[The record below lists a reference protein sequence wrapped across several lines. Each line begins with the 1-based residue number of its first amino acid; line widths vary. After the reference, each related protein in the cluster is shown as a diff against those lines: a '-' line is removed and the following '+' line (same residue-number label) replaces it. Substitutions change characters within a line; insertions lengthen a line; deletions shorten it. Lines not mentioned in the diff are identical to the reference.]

1 MKKVLSFAFILTM
14 LFGLVAFQCSS
25 TEITSAR
32 LYIQQ
37 KNWEKAKESLEKETE
52 KNPKSD
58 EGFYLLGFVNGE
70 LENFDA
76 MLENYEKSVTV
87 SNKFKD
93 DIEKSK
99 KFYWGSSFNKGVGY
113 FNKATRTDDDDSS
126 NTFFDKSVESFK
138 TAIKIAPDSS
148 AAYKNLTFSYF
159 NMGQIEKAVD
169 PLKKLIELTKSADSY
184 SMLGE
189 IYYNQGV
196 KYSNEE
202 NEEKSMES
210 FNKALDLL
218 KEAQKV
224 HPDDKDILL
233 LLSNSYVATN
243 KLDEAKEAFRAG
255 VEKDPSNQYYR
266 YNYGVLLLGAN
277 DFEGAE
283 NQFVKAIEIDPE
295 YVNAHY
301 NLGVTYLKWGTAMS
315 EQEIAEGGEAVK
327 YKEKYKLALPHFQKY
342 LDKNPEDSKVWEYL
356 GKVYANL
363 GMMEESEQAFKN
375 ADENR

>member
-1 MKKVLSFAFILTM
+1 MKKVLSFAIILSM
-14 LFGLVAFQCSS
+14 VFGLVAFQCSS

-37 KNWEKAKESLEKETE
+37 KNWEKAKESLEKEIA

-76 MLENYEKSVTV
+76 MLENYGKSLGV
-87 SNKFKD
+87 SPKFKD

-99 KFYWGSSFNKGVGY
+99 KYYWGTSFNKGVGF
-113 FNKATRTDDDDSS
+113 FNKATRSNDKDSAS
-126 NTFFDKSVESFK
+126 TFFDKSVNAFQ
-138 TAIKIAPDSS
+138 TAIKIAPDSA

-159 NMGQIEKAVD
+159 NMGQTEKAIEPLLKLVD
-169 PLKKLIELTKSADSY
+169 LTNSADSY

-189 IYYNQGV
+189 IYYNEGV
-196 KYSNEE
+196 KYVNQE
-202 NEEKSMES
+202 NEDKSMEY

-218 KEAQKV
+218 KKAQKS

-243 KLDEAKEAFRAG
+243 KLDEAKDAFKAG
-255 VEKDPSNQYYR
+255 VEKDPSNQFYR
-266 YNYGVLLLGAN
+266 YNYGVLLLGGN

-315 EQEIAEGGEAVK
+315 EEEIAEGGEAVK
-327 YKEKYKLALPHFQKY
+327 YKEKYKMALPHFQKY
-342 LDKNPEDSKVWEYL
+342 LDKNPQDSKVWEYL

-363 GMMEESEQAFKN
+363 GMMVESEAAFKK
-375 ADENR
+375 ADDNR

>member
-1 MKKVLSFAFILTM
+1 MKKVLSFSLILAM
-14 LFGLVAFQCSS
+14 VFGLVAFQCSS

-37 KNWEKAKESLEKETE
+37 KNWEKAKESLEKEIS

-70 LENFDA
+70 LGDFDG
-76 MLENYEKSVTV
+76 MLANYEKSLGV
-87 SNKFKD
+87 SNKFKE
-93 DIEKSK
+93 DIERSK
-99 KFYWGSSFNKGVGY
+99 KFYWGTSFNKGVGF
-113 FNKATRTDDDDSS
+113 FNKATKSNDKDSA
-126 NTFFDKSVESFK
+126 NVFFDKSVESFQ

-159 NMGQIEKAVD
+159 NMGQTEKAIEPLTKLVD
-169 PLKKLIELTKSADSY
+169 LTKSADSY

-196 KYSNEE
+196 KYANQE
-202 NEEKSMES
+202 NEEKSMEY
-210 FNKALDLL
+210 FNKALSLL
-218 KEAQKV
+218 KDAQKV
-224 HPDDKDILL
+224 YPDDKDILL
-233 LLSNSYVATN
+233 LLSNAYVATN
-243 KLDEAKEAFRAG
+243 KLDEAKDAFKAG

-266 YNYGVLLLGAN
+266 YNYGVLLLGGNEFAA
-277 DFEGAE
+277 AE
-283 NQFVKAIEIDPE
+283 EQFLKAVEIDPE
-295 YVNAHY
+295 YTNAHY

-315 EQEIAEGGEAVK
+315 EEEIAEGGEAVQ
-327 YKEKYKLALPHFQKY
+327 YKEKYKMALPHFQKY

-363 GMMEESEQAFKN
+363 GMMEESEEAFQK
-375 ADENR
+375 ADQNR